1 MSKTT
6 LKQNNN
12 IDYANI
18 SLVTILGD
26 SMELVEGRQ
35 PIAGGGA
42 HPIALTLYTCTQKH
56 RTTGHA
62 ARPCGAL
69 LFQDLM
75 PCLTGR

>member
-18 SLVTILGD
+18 SLGTILGD

-35 PIAGGGA
+35 PIAGA
-42 HPIALTLYTCTQKH
+42 
-56 RTTGHA
+56 
-62 ARPCGAL
+62 
-69 LFQDLM
+69 
-75 PCLTGR
+75 